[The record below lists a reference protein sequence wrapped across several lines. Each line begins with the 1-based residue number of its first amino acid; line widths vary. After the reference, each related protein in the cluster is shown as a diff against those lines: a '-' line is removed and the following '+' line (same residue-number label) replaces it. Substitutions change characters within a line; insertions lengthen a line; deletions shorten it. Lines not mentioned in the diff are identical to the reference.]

1 MVKSMNINPRLTL
14 RIACW
19 SSPNIVNLI
28 VGSIFVVIL
37 VTLVFGASLAT
48 VNLAPVPNDL
58 FAVTTPSY
66 RMAFYASLMFM
77 TINENLIARV
87 IGDPHIGVHTGRWWE
102 ALLNWVV
109 MTVLFGVLIYRL
121 PFQVRARVGL

>member
-1 MVKSMNINPRLTL
+1 M
-14 RIACW
+14 
-19 SSPNIVNLI
+19 
-28 VGSIFVVIL
+28 VIL

-66 RMAFYASLMFM
+66 RMTFYASLMFM

-87 IGDPHIGVHTGRWWE
+87 IGDPQIGIYTGRWWE

-109 MTVLFGVLIYRL
+109 MTVLFGVLIYSL
-121 PFQVRARVGL
+121 PFQVRLVVDTNG